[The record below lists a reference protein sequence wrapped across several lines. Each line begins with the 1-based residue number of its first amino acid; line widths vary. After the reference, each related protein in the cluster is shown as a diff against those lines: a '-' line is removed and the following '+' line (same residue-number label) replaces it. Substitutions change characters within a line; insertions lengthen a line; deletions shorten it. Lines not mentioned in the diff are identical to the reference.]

1 MADQVEGG
9 AIRTAIA
16 AGPDLVELAAR
27 AERREGFVSTE
38 RGSGVSYRHEI
49 EALRRVDDMM
59 EGDNI
64 PDGHVLVYADWGP
77 PEGYQVVV
85 PEGVY
90 LGVLADELARTGH
103 RATAARVRSLAGG
116 QRDG

>member
-1 MADQVEGG
+1 MADQAEGG
-9 AIRTAIA
+9 AIRAAIA
-16 AGPDLVELAAR
+16 AGPDLLELAAR

-38 RGSGVSYRHEI
+38 RWSGVWYPREI

-64 PDGHVLVYADWGP
+64 PDGHVLVGAYWG
-77 PEGYQVVV
+77 PEGYEAVV

-90 LGVLADELARTGH
+90 LGVLADELARAGH
-103 RATAARVRSLAGG
+103 EATAVRVRSLAGE
-116 QRDG
+116 QKDG